1 MYSKHSKQFTNPQWN
16 RNNNNNNNN
25 NNKNNNYNS
34 NEVKTSIIDY
44 LYNSINLIDYKYKLL
59 QSIDDLKFLKE
70 NKHFVSPNFSG
81 KNGFIIFKKIKNDF
95 FSVMID
101 KKTLKYNKTFMDI
114 NNIKLIPLNIKAKAS
129 IYDGTIFDGKLIKID
144 NNKQIFQITDVLFLE
159 GQNLLSETIDNKLIN
174 IKAYLDKNIKID
186 NTSKITFDINK
197 LFSYDHIKT
206 IILEGKQHPTYNMYG
221 IIFYPYKSGVTILF
235 NDIEFKNDIK
245 VLDNKC
251 AAILF
256 KKDFRPDVYET
267 YILNDNKK
275 LCKCGIAYIS
285 TMKISKYC
293 DNLFT
298 TNINN
303 TPMVFKCVFNMEYK
317 KWEPVEHLENVTKP
331 DTIQRIREIITTV

>member
-1 MYSKHSKQFTNPQWN
+1 MYSTKYNRHYTNTYN
-16 RNNNNNNNN
+16 DRSINKNDRGI
-25 NNKNNNYNS
+25 NKNNNYNS
-34 NEVKTSIIDY
+34 NEVKMNIIDY

-81 KNGFIIFKKIKNDF
+81 KNCFIIFKKIKNDF

-101 KKTLKYNKTFMDI
+101 KKTLKYNKTFIDI
-114 NNIKLIPLNIKAKAS
+114 NNIKLIPLNLKAKS
-129 IYDGTIFDGKLIKID
+129 NIYDGTIFDGKLIKID

-159 GQNLLSETIDNKLIN
+159 GQNLLLETIDNKLIN

-197 LFSYDHIKT
+197 LYSYDNIKT
-206 IILEGKQHPTYNMYG
+206 IIIEGKQHPMYNMYG
-221 IIFYPYKSGVTILF
+221 IVFYPNKSGVTILF
-235 NDIEFKNDIK
+235 NDIEFKSEIK
-245 VLDNKC
+245 NLDNKS

-275 LCKCGIAYIS
+275 LCKCGIAYIP
-285 TMKISKYC
+285 TIKISKYC

-298 TNINN
+298 SNTNN
-303 TPMVFKCVFNMEYK
+303 TPLVFKCIFNAEYK
-317 KWEPVEHLENVTKP
+317 KWEPIEYLDNITKP
-331 DTIQRIREIITTV
+331 DALHRIREIIQS